1 MLNVQNIF
9 AGYGNI
15 TVLKDVTF
23 HLKKNNILGVL
34 GRNGMGKSTLIRVLS
49 GLILPSKGVI
59 ELMGENITN
68 YAPHVRAQKRITT
81 IVQGRGI
88 FPKLN
93 VYENLLMGIISQKR
107 KINSRLDEVFSYFPI
122 ISNRLHQTAGT
133 LSGGEQQMLAIGRAI
148 MTDPEIMLLDE
159 PSDGI
164 MPALVDEITNT
175 LKKINQTNNISMI
188 IVEQNVPMIFSLTDN
203 CIILEKGRIVISG
216 KKTDVETKD
225 LLQSRLLKVQGDPG
239 PVGRKRGEP

>member
-1 MLNVQNIF
+1 MLSVKNIF

-23 HLKKNNILGVL
+23 NLKKNNILGVL

-88 FPKLN
+88 FPKLS
-93 VYENLLMGIISQKR
+93 VYENLLMGMISQKR
-107 KINSRLDEVFSYFPI
+107 KINSRLEEVFSYFPI

-164 MPALVDEITNT
+164 MPALVDEIINT

-188 IVEQNVPMIFSLTDN
+188 IVEQNVPMIFSLTDD

-216 KKTDVETKD
+216 KKSDVENSQIMKQY
-225 LLQSRLLKVQGDPG
+225 LAI
-239 PVGRKRGEP
+239 

>member
-1 MLNVQNIF
+1 MLSVKNIF

-23 HLKKNNILGVL
+23 HLNKNNIIGVL

-59 ELMGENITN
+59 ELMGKNITN

-88 FPKLN
+88 FPKLS
-93 VYENLLMGIISQKR
+93 VYENLLMGMISQKR

-216 KKTDVETKD
+216 KKTDVENSQIMKQY
-225 LLQSRLLKVQGDPG
+225 LAI
-239 PVGRKRGEP
+239 

>member
-1 MLNVQNIF
+1 MLNVKNIF

-15 TVLKDVTF
+15 TVLNDVTF
-23 HLKKNNILGVL
+23 QLEKNNILGVL

-49 GLILPSKGVI
+49 GLIKPTKGLI

-68 YAPHVRAQKRITT
+68 YAPHLRAQKRITT

-88 FPKLN
+88 FPKLS

-107 KINSRLDEVFSYFPI
+107 KTNNRLDEVFSYFPI
-122 ISNRLHQTAGT
+122 ISDRLQQTAGT

-164 MPALVDEITNT
+164 MPALVDEITST
-175 LKKINQTNNISMI
+175 LKKINETNNISMI
-188 IVEQNVPMIFSLTDN
+188 IVEQNVPMIFSLTDD

-216 KKTDVETKD
+216 KKSDVENSQIMKQY
-225 LLQSRLLKVQGDPG
+225 LAI
-239 PVGRKRGEP
+239 

>member
-1 MLNVQNIF
+1 MLSVKNIS

-81 IVQGRGI
+81 IVQGKGI

-93 VYENLLMGIISQKR
+93 VHENLLMGIISQKR

-148 MTDPEIMLLDE
+148 MADPVIMILDE

-216 KKTDVETKD
+216 KKSDVENSQIMKQY
-225 LLQSRLLKVQGDPG
+225 LAI
-239 PVGRKRGEP
+239 

>member
-1 MLNVQNIF
+1 MLSVKNIF

-15 TVLKDVTF
+15 TVLNDVTF

-49 GLILPSKGVI
+49 GLIKPTKGLI
-59 ELMGENITN
+59 ELKGDNITN
-68 YAPHVRAQKRITT
+68 YAPHLRAQKRITT

-88 FPKLN
+88 FPKLS

-107 KINSRLDEVFSYFPI
+107 KTNNRLDEVFSYFPI
-122 ISNRLHQTAGT
+122 ISDRLQQTAGT

-164 MPALVDEITNT
+164 MPALVDEITST
-175 LKKINQTNNISMI
+175 LKKINETNNISMI
-188 IVEQNVPMIFSLTDN
+188 IVEQNVPMIFSLTDD

-216 KKTDVETKD
+216 KKSDVENSQIMKQY
-225 LLQSRLLKVQGDPG
+225 LAI
-239 PVGRKRGEP
+239 

>member
-1 MLNVQNIF
+1 MLSIKNIF

-15 TVLKDVTF
+15 TVLNDVTF

-49 GLILPSKGVI
+49 GLIKPTKGLI
-59 ELMGENITN
+59 ELMGDNITN
-68 YAPHVRAQKRITT
+68 YAPHLRAQKRITT

-88 FPKLN
+88 FPKLS

-107 KINSRLDEVFSYFPI
+107 KTNNRLDEVFSYFPI
-122 ISNRLHQTAGT
+122 ISDRLQQTAGT

-164 MPALVDEITNT
+164 MPALVDEITST
-175 LKKINQTNNISMI
+175 LKKINETNNISMI
-188 IVEQNVPMIFSLTDN
+188 IVEQNVPMIFSLTDD

-216 KKTDVETKD
+216 KKSDVENSQIMKQY
-225 LLQSRLLKVQGDPG
+225 LAI
-239 PVGRKRGEP
+239 

>member
-1 MLNVQNIF
+1 MLSVKNIF

-23 HLKKNNILGVL
+23 HLEKNNILGVL

-81 IVQGRGI
+81 IVQGKGI

-93 VYENLLMGIISQKR
+93 VHENLLMGIISQKR

-148 MTDPEIMLLDE
+148 MADPEIMLLDE

-216 KKTDVETKD
+216 KKSDVENSQIMKQY
-225 LLQSRLLKVQGDPG
+225 LAI
-239 PVGRKRGEP
+239 

>member
-1 MLNVQNIF
+1 MLSVKNIF

-23 HLKKNNILGVL
+23 HLNKNNIIGVL

-88 FPKLN
+88 FPKLS
-93 VYENLLMGIISQKR
+93 VYENLLMGMISQKR
-107 KINSRLDEVFSYFPI
+107 KINSRLEEVFSYFPI

-216 KKTDVETKD
+216 KKSDVENSQIMKQY
-225 LLQSRLLKVQGDPG
+225 LAI
-239 PVGRKRGEP
+239 

>member
-1 MLNVQNIF
+1 MLSVKNIF

-23 HLKKNNILGVL
+23 HLNKNNIIGVL

-88 FPKLN
+88 FPKLS
-93 VYENLLMGIISQKR
+93 VYENLLMGMISQKR

-175 LKKINQTNNISMI
+175 LKKINQTNDISMI

-216 KKTDVETKD
+216 KKSDVENSQIMKQY
-225 LLQSRLLKVQGDPG
+225 LAI
-239 PVGRKRGEP
+239 

>member
-1 MLNVQNIF
+1 MLSVKNIF

-23 HLKKNNILGVL
+23 HLNKNNIIGVL

-59 ELMGENITN
+59 ELMGENIAN

-88 FPKLN
+88 FPKLS
-93 VYENLLMGIISQKR
+93 VYENLLMGMISQKR

-216 KKTDVETKD
+216 KKSDVENSQIMKQY
-225 LLQSRLLKVQGDPG
+225 LAI
-239 PVGRKRGEP
+239 

>member
-1 MLNVQNIF
+1 MLSVKNIF

-216 KKTDVETKD
+216 KKSDVENSQIMKQY
-225 LLQSRLLKVQGDPG
+225 LAI
-239 PVGRKRGEP
+239 

>member
-1 MLNVQNIF
+1 MLSVKNIF

-23 HLKKNNILGVL
+23 HLNKNNILGVL

-216 KKTDVETKD
+216 KKSDVENSQIMKQY
-225 LLQSRLLKVQGDPG
+225 LAI
-239 PVGRKRGEP
+239 

>member
-1 MLNVQNIF
+1 MLSVKNIF

-23 HLKKNNILGVL
+23 HLKKNNIIGVL

-88 FPKLN
+88 FPKLS
-93 VYENLLMGIISQKR
+93 VYENLLMGMISQKR

-216 KKTDVETKD
+216 KKSDVENSQIMKQY
-225 LLQSRLLKVQGDPG
+225 LAI
-239 PVGRKRGEP
+239 

>member
-1 MLNVQNIF
+1 MLSVKNIF

-23 HLKKNNILGVL
+23 HLNKNNILGVL

-81 IVQGRGI
+81 IVQGKGI

-93 VYENLLMGIISQKR
+93 VHENLLMGIISQKR

-148 MTDPEIMLLDE
+148 MADPEIMLLDE

-216 KKTDVETKD
+216 KKSDVENSQIMKQY
-225 LLQSRLLKVQGDPG
+225 LAI
-239 PVGRKRGEP
+239 

>member
-1 MLNVQNIF
+1 MLSVKNIF

-88 FPKLN
+88 FPKLS
-93 VYENLLMGIISQKR
+93 VYENLLMGMISQKR

-216 KKTDVETKD
+216 KKSDVENSQIMKQY
-225 LLQSRLLKVQGDPG
+225 LAI
-239 PVGRKRGEP
+239 

>member
-1 MLNVQNIF
+1 MLSVKNIF

-23 HLKKNNILGVL
+23 HLNKNNILGVL

-88 FPKLN
+88 FPKLS

-216 KKTDVETKD
+216 KKSDVENSQIMKQY
-225 LLQSRLLKVQGDPG
+225 LAI
-239 PVGRKRGEP
+239 

>member
-1 MLNVQNIF
+1 MLSVKNIF

-23 HLKKNNILGVL
+23 HLNKNNILGVL

-49 GLILPSKGVI
+49 GLIFPSKGVI

-68 YAPHVRAQKRITT
+68 YAPHVRSQKRITT

-88 FPKLN
+88 FPKLS

-107 KINSRLDEVFSYFPI
+107 KIHSRLDEVFSYFPI

-164 MPALVDEITNT
+164 MPTLVDEITNT
-175 LKKINQTNNISMI
+175 LKKINKTNNISMI

-216 KKTDVETKD
+216 KKSDVENSQIMKQY
-225 LLQSRLLKVQGDPG
+225 LAI
-239 PVGRKRGEP
+239 

>member
-23 HLKKNNILGVL
+23 HLNKNNIIGVL

-88 FPKLN
+88 FPKLS
-93 VYENLLMGIISQKR
+93 VYENLLMGMISQKR

-216 KKTDVETKD
+216 KKSDVENSQIMKQY
-225 LLQSRLLKVQGDPG
+225 LAI
-239 PVGRKRGEP
+239 

>member
-1 MLNVQNIF
+1 MLSVKNIF

-23 HLKKNNILGVL
+23 HLNKNNIIGVL

-81 IVQGRGI
+81 IGI
-88 FPKLN
+88 IPKLN

-216 KKTDVETKD
+216 KKSDVENSQIMKQY
-225 LLQSRLLKVQGDPG
+225 LAI
-239 PVGRKRGEP
+239 

>member
-23 HLKKNNILGVL
+23 HLEKNNILGVL

-81 IVQGRGI
+81 IVQGKGI

-93 VYENLLMGIISQKR
+93 VHENLLMGIISQKR

-216 KKTDVETKD
+216 KKTDVENSQIMKQY
-225 LLQSRLLKVQGDPG
+225 LAI
-239 PVGRKRGEP
+239 

>member
-1 MLNVQNIF
+1 MLSVKNIF

-23 HLKKNNILGVL
+23 HLNKNNIIGVL

-88 FPKLN
+88 FPKLS
-93 VYENLLMGIISQKR
+93 VYENLLMGMISQKR

-203 CIILEKGRIVISG
+203 CIILEKGRIVISV
-216 KKTDVETKD
+216 KKSDVENSQIMKQY
-225 LLQSRLLKVQGDPG
+225 LAI
-239 PVGRKRGEP
+239 

>member
-1 MLNVQNIF
+1 MLSVKNIF

-23 HLKKNNILGVL
+23 HLNKNNILGVL

-81 IVQGRGI
+81 IVQGKGI

-93 VYENLLMGIISQKR
+93 VHENLLMGIISQKR

-148 MTDPEIMLLDE
+148 MTDPEIMLLDD

-216 KKTDVETKD
+216 KKTDVENSQIMKQY
-225 LLQSRLLKVQGDPG
+225 LAI
-239 PVGRKRGEP
+239 

>member
-1 MLNVQNIF
+1 MLSVKNIF

-23 HLKKNNILGVL
+23 HLEKNNILGVL

-216 KKTDVETKD
+216 KKTDVENSQNMKQY
-225 LLQSRLLKVQGDPG
+225 LAI
-239 PVGRKRGEP
+239 

>member
-1 MLNVQNIF
+1 MLSVKNIF

-15 TVLKDVTF
+15 TVLNDVTF

-49 GLILPSKGVI
+49 GLIKPTKGLI
-59 ELMGENITN
+59 ELMGDNITN
-68 YAPHVRAQKRITT
+68 YAPHLRAQKRITT

-88 FPKLN
+88 FPKLS

-107 KINSRLDEVFSYFPI
+107 KTNNRLDEVFSYFPI
-122 ISNRLHQTAGT
+122 ISDRLQQTAGT

-164 MPALVDEITNT
+164 MPALVDEITST
-175 LKKINQTNNISMI
+175 LKKINETNNISMI
-188 IVEQNVPMIFSLTDN
+188 IVEQNVPMIFSLTDD

-216 KKTDVETKD
+216 KKSDVENSQIMKQY
-225 LLQSRLLKVQGDPG
+225 LAI
-239 PVGRKRGEP
+239 

>member
-1 MLNVQNIF
+1 MLSVKNIF

-23 HLKKNNILGVL
+23 HLNKNNIIGVL

-164 MPALVDEITNT
+164 MPALIDEITNT

-216 KKTDVETKD
+216 KKSDVENSQIMKQY
-225 LLQSRLLKVQGDPG
+225 LAI
-239 PVGRKRGEP
+239 

>member
-1 MLNVQNIF
+1 MLSVKNIF

-23 HLKKNNILGVL
+23 HLNKNNIIGGL

-88 FPKLN
+88 FPKLS
-93 VYENLLMGIISQKR
+93 VYENLLMGMISQKR

-122 ISNRLHQTAGT
+122 ISNRLYQTAGT

-216 KKTDVETKD
+216 KKSDVENSQIMKQY
-225 LLQSRLLKVQGDPG
+225 LAI
-239 PVGRKRGEP
+239 